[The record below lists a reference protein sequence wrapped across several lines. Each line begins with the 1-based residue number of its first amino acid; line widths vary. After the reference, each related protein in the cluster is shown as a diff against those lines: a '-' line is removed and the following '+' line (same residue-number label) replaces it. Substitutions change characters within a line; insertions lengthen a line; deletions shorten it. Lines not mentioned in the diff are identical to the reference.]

1 MDIVDIFN
9 SALPSNYTNLYKY
22 TPENK
27 FYDIYF
33 IVRDKYKI
41 KIFNNIANVIF
52 FLESICNIDNEIN
65 EEILINSIRELKILI
80 HGYRKTKGMKVS
92 SDSTCGQSLQ
102 GTTEFNTEN
111 TINIRYYYY
120 LELIY
125 TLLLKF
131 KMQCSNMDYHINIID
146 LRNHFL
152 SWKLYFNKIYTLYP
166 FLKSINSRNL
176 FLDDVIE

>member
-22 TPENK
+22 NPENK

-52 FLESICNIDNEIN
+52 FLESICNFDNEIN
-65 EEILINSIRELKILI
+65 EEILTNSIRELKTLI
-80 HGYRKTKGMKVS
+80 H
-92 SDSTCGQSLQ
+92 
-102 GTTEFNTEN
+102 EFKNTEN

-125 TLLLKF
+125 TILLKF
-131 KMQCSNMDYHINIID
+131 KMECSNMDYHINIID
-146 LRNHFL
+146 LHNHFL

>member
-9 SALPSNYTNLYKY
+9 NALPSNCTNLYKY
-22 TPENK
+22 SPENK

-33 IVRDKYKI
+33 IVRNEYKI
-41 KIFNNIANVIF
+41 KIFNNIAKIIF
-52 FLESICNIDNEIN
+52 FLESICNFNNEMN
-65 EEILINSIRELKILI
+65 EENLINSIGELKTLM
-80 HGYRKTKGMKVS
+80 H
-92 SDSTCGQSLQ
+92 
-102 GTTEFNTEN
+102 EFKNTEN

-131 KMQCSNMDYHINIID
+131 KIECSNMDYHINIID
-146 LRNHFL
+146 LYNHFL
-152 SWKLYFNKIYTLYP
+152 SWKSYFNKIYTLHP
-166 FLKSINSRNL
+166 NLKLINSSNV